1 MEIIGDRQPQL
12 PKGGILD
19 DLVPTGDT
27 RNGTQDAG
35 DLFSAL
41 RHGRSGASF
50 ISVLGAPVEPV
61 DALVQLS
68 YEAAAVLR
76 NPALANACAHLGPP
90 RGDTAADIA
99 AGNTQDRGLAG
110 TPPENESL
118 LDMLASPA
126 HIDRLIGSLEPPDTQ
141 QLFAPP
147 STPDVLRLFAGDI
160 VVPERRGI
168 TAALT
173 RREHHLV
180 SMDSAYQPAQAQSEE
195 SDAHDD

>member
-1 MEIIGDRQPQL
+1 MGDRQPQL

-27 RNGTQDAG
+27 GNRARDSG
-35 DLFSAL
+35 DPFSAL
-41 RHGRSGASF
+41 RHGRSGASSLF
-50 ISVLGAPVEPV
+50 VPGAPVEPV
-61 DALVQLS
+61 DALAQLS
-68 YEAAAVLR
+68 REAAAVLR
-76 NPALANACAHLGPP
+76 NPELANTCAHLGSP
-90 RGDTAADIA
+90 RGDAAADISA
-99 AGNTQDRGLAG
+99 RNARDRVPAG
-110 TPPENESL
+110 TSSENESL
-118 LDMLASPA
+118 LDMLASTA
-126 HIDRLIGSLEPPDTQ
+126 HIDSLIGSLEPLDTQ
-141 QLFAPP
+141 QLFALL

-180 SMDSAYQPAQAQSEE
+180 SMDSTYQPALAQSEE